1 LFKNFFLRRSLLS
14 YHGVFYPE
22 LLRSNKLNF
31 LGAILRSRSEA
42 HLASSLV
49 PRSCSQ

>member
-1 LFKNFFLRRSLLS
+1 LRIRLLS
-14 YHGVFYPE
+14 THGVLYPE

-31 LGAILRSRSEA
+31 LGVILRSRSEA

-49 PRSCSQ
+49 PRSYSQ